1 MEGKLDATF
10 AVPGSILYYALIA
23 VITSPGFIA
32 LDKHREIDGL
42 QYGVSAKT
50 WGSSHNLE

>member
-1 MEGKLDATF
+1 MEDDLDATF
-10 AVPGSILYYALIA
+10 AVPGSSLYYALIA
-23 VITSPGFIA
+23 VTTSPKFIA

-50 WGSSHNLE
+50 

>member
-1 MEGKLDATF
+1 MEDDLDATF

-23 VITSPGFIA
+23 VITSPRFIV

-50 WGSSHNLE
+50 